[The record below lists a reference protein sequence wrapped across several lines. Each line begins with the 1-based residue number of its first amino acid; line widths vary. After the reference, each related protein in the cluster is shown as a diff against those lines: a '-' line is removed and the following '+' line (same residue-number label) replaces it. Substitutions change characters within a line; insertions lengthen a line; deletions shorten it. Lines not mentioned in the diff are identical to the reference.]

1 MKVIITLSLLAFF
14 AAPSYATEPPTV
26 HSDQKNAAAQDD
38 IAGMYFWGWGVKRDY
53 AQAMKLW
60 RKAADVGDAIAP
72 FNIGAMYEDGW
83 GVTRDYAEAVKWY
96 LKAATLGNANAQR
109 NIGRVYA
116 GGWGVT
122 QDPEEA
128 AKWYRKAADQGEYI
142 AELSLGGMFERG
154 EGGLKQ
160 DYIQAYMWLSLAA
173 AANKDTAKYASTV
186 VENFDFSIVEYAARQ
201 RDEVAAKMTPPQIE
215 EARHLAAA
223 RKQTPFQTPV
233 PAATVADTL
242 ENGKVAFDFHD
253 YQTAVKLMLP
263 LVGQGNVDAQ
273 EKIGTLYANGQDGVN
288 RDYAQ
293 AMFWYQSAAE
303 RGFARA
309 QVDIGWMYENGWGVK
324 RDPEEAT
331 KWYRKAADQGDYIAQ
346 RKIGQICAGGW
357 GVTRDPEE
365 ATKWYRKAADQ
376 GDYIAQFSL
385 GGRYEHGVGG
395 LKQDYIQAY
404 MWLSLA
410 AAARREAA
418 RYDFTIV
425 DNYDSSIVEYAAKQR
440 DALAAKMTP
449 EQIAGAKR
457 LAAAQ
462 FPAAA
467 AKP

>member
-1 MKVIITLSLLAFF
+1 MKVIIILFLLVFF
-14 AAPSYATEPPTV
+14 ATPSYATESPAV

-38 IAGMYFWGWGVKRDY
+38 TAGMYFWGYGVKRDY
-53 AQAMKLW
+53 AQAMKFW
-60 RKAADVGDAIAP
+60 RKAADLGDAIAP

-83 GVTRDYAEAVKWY
+83 GVKRDYAEAVKWY
-96 LKAATLGNANAQR
+96 LKAAGLGNAKAQR

-128 AKWYRKAADQGEYI
+128 VKWYRKAALQGDYI
-142 AELSLGGMFERG
+142 ADLSLGGMYERG

-173 AANKDTAKYASTV
+173 AAKNEAAGGNSPAI
-186 VENFDFSIVEYAARQ
+186 VETFDLSIVGYAAKQ
-201 RDEVAAKMTPPQIE
+201 RDELAAKMTPEQIAE
-215 EARHLAAA
+215 GKRLAAA
-223 RKQTPFQTPV
+223 RKQTPFQTAV

-263 LVGQGNVDAQ
+263 LVGQGNVGAQ

-303 RGFARA
+303 RGDARA
-309 QVDIGWMYENGWGVK
+309 QADIGWMYENGWGVK
-324 RDPEEAT
+324 RDYAEA
-331 KWYRKAADQGDYIAQ
+331 A
-346 RKIGQICAGGW
+346 
-357 GVTRDPEE
+357 
-365 ATKWYRKAADQ
+365 KWYRKAADQ
-376 GDYIAQFSL
+376 GDYIAQFSI

-395 LKQDYIQAY
+395 LKQDYTQAY

-410 AAARREAA
+410 AAARRDAA
-418 RYDFTIV
+418 KYDFTIV

-440 DALAAKMTP
+440 DALAAIMTP
-449 EQIAGAKR
+449 EQIAEAKR
-457 LAAAQ
+457 LAASWKQTPAL
-462 FPAAA
+462 AAA